1 MDQNL
6 NTNSHEP
13 FHSFSHQELIISNTK
28 IRQDDEGR
36 YCLNDCHRAS
46 GMSESKRPS
55 NWVRTQSTKDLIKT
69 LETAENSQSSNL
81 SFGGKQPF
89 SVNVVKGSNDAGIYV
104 VKELVYAY
112 AMWISPAFHLKV
124 IRAYDDL
131 VQGKYQPVVNL
142 DDPAFLRNTLLTY
155 TEKCMMLESEN
166 NALKPKADGF
176 DRIATADGSLCITDA
191 AKNLQMGPKELFF
204 YLNSHEW
211 IYRRTGN
218 KNWLAYQDKIKQGL
232 LEHKVTEVSLSDGTS
247 RISEQVRITPKGL
260 TRLSEMFSN
269 HV

>member
-6 NTNSHEP
+6 NTNSHEA
-13 FHSFSHQELIISNTK
+13 FHSFSHQELIIANTK

-89 SVNVVKGSNDAGIYV
+89 PVNVVKGSNDAGIYV

-112 AMWISPAFHLKV
+112 AMWISPAFH
-124 IRAYDDL
+124 
-131 VQGKYQPVVNL
+131 VVNIL
-142 DDPAFLRNTLLTY
+142 NPFQLTFLLLLN
-155 TEKCMMLESEN
+155 ERVNHIVRVS
-166 NALKPKADGF
+166 
-176 DRIATADGSLCITDA
+176 IHQW
-191 AKNLQMGPKELFF
+191 LQLFF
-204 YLNSHEW
+204 LMRQFA
-211 IYRRTGN
+211 IV
-218 KNWLAYQDKIKQGL
+218 D
-232 LEHKVTEVSLSDGTS
+232 
-247 RISEQVRITPKGL
+247 
-260 TRLSEMFSN
+260 
-269 HV
+269 